1 MWIMI
6 RVVYEDA
13 VYILVYVFLEQ
24 EIIVKQWMLDQE
36 KVIDNTSMPS
46 TTSSKWKRTLLL

>member
-1 MWIMI
+1 MI

-24 EIIVKQWMLDQE
+24 KIIVKQWMLDQE